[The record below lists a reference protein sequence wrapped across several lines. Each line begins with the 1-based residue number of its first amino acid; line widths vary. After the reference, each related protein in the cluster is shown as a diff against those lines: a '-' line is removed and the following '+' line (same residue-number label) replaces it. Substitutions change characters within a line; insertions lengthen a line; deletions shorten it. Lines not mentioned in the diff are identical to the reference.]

1 MSIHTLGSTWELLL
15 GNYLRITTWDV
26 LTLLLEYLTW
36 GLALLLLQ
44 SANFISLSLLLMMNR
59 HTVEQLCITNN

>member
-26 LTLLLEYLTW
+26 LTLLLYLSI
-36 GLALLLLQ
+36 LLGD
-44 SANFISLSLLLMMNR
+44 
-59 HTVEQLCITNN
+59 